1 MRTKCFLMALILL
14 IIIISSC
21 LCAEN
26 PDSTKTRLFCLPIPM
41 GQYRTLVDS
50 SVITT
55 QTEYDSVISVMK
67 EKHKWINDEPR
78 HVNFDDFS
86 LVCDVSGADGSA
98 TFSYQV
104 LKDTLAQ
111 SIEVHIV
118 EHYGGGRGMNVFN
131 HWVLIPKI
139 PEDYFVKFIHS
150 EGDPRHRY
158 ED

>member
-1 MRTKCFLMALILL
+1 MRTKYFLIALFLL
-14 IIIISSC
+14 LVCLGSC

-26 PDSTKTRLFCLPIPM
+26 PDSTKTILFCLPVPM

-50 SVITT
+50 FIITS
-55 QTEYDSVISVMK
+55 QTEYDSVISYIK
-67 EKHKWINDEPR
+67 EKHSWIDTKPR
-78 HVNFDDFS
+78 EVNFDEFS
-86 LVCDVSGADGSA
+86 LVCNISWADGSA

-104 LKDTLAQ
+104 LKDTLSK

-131 HWVLIPKI
+131 HWLLIPPI
-139 PEDYFVKFIHS
+139 PEDYSVKFIHS
-150 EGDPRHRY
+150 EGEPRRKY